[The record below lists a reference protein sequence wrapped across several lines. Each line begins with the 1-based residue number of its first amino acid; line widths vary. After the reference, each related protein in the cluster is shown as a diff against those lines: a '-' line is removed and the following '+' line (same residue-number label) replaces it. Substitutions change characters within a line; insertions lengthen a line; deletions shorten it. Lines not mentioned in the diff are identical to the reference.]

1 MTKLMPESP
10 VSLLSGVGPTREK
23 QLWRLGIFTLRDLVY
38 HFPRCYEERGNVLPL
53 AYADTEANYGFILTV
68 ASEPKSFA
76 LKRGLTITKFKAFDE
91 TGAVEVSFFNA
102 PFVKDVFHT
111 GSQFRF
117 WGRLSQSKRAL
128 QLTNPK
134 YEPYVEG
141 VELAQFVPV
150 YPLTSGL
157 NSKFI
162 EKITRAAFEAITPYI
177 TDPLPETIRLEN
189 HLPTLSY
196 ALKNIHF
203 PCDAQALASSLKRLA
218 FDNGQEAPHTA
229 PEQVS

>member
-1 MTKLMPESP
+1 MTKLMPDSP
-10 VSLLSGVGPTREK
+10 VSHISGVGPTREK
-23 QLWRLGIFTLRDLVY
+23 QLQQLGIYTLRDLVY
-38 HFPRCYEERGNVLPL
+38 HFPRLYEERGNVLPL
-53 AYADTEANYGFILTV
+53 SAADTESNYGFILTV

-91 TGAVEVSFFNA
+91 SGAVEISFFNS

-117 WGRLSQSKRAL
+117 WGRLSLNKKTL

-141 VELAQFVPV
+141 IELQQFVPI
-150 YPLTSGL
+150 YPLTGGI

-162 EKITRAAFEAITPYI
+162 EKIMRAALSATLAYNQ
-177 TDPLPETIRLEN
+177 IRTYFY
-189 HLPTLSY
+189 HP
-196 ALKNIHF
+196 
-203 PCDAQALASSLKRLA
+203 
-218 FDNGQEAPHTA
+218 
-229 PEQVS
+229 V